1 MYQYF
6 LFLESKLSNV
16 VNKNKIDTEIKKFND
31 GLRELSKRNDNA
43 KLSRYNVRRNK
54 ALNFTL
60 TFRNWLAT
68 QYVNIPN
75 VERIIASFKG
85 SKNNK
90 KQRINK
96 VMGVGNKYDKINL

>member
-16 VNKNKIDTEIKKFND
+16 VNKNKIDIEIKKFNE

-60 TFRNWLAT
+60 IFRNWLAT

-75 VERIIASFKG
+75 VERIIVSFKG

-90 KQRINK
+90 K
-96 VMGVGNKYDKINL
+96 